1 MATIN
6 PKINYGTQTQITVKR
21 GGFIAWV
28 VVLTSALFFFY
39 EFLQM
44 NMFNVINND
53 LMQAFTIGAT
63 QVSNLS
69 AGYFYADVLLLFPA
83 GILLDRF
90 STRWVLVTAMTVC
103 VIATFLF
110 AFAGNYWFAFAM
122 RLLCGFGAAFN
133 LLSSLRL
140 ASRWFAPAQLALV
153 TGAVVTMAMLGGM
166 AAQTPMTL
174 LVAAVGWRHA
184 VMIDSG
190 IGVIFLLLIILL
202 VRDYPAGYLQAR
214 LELKEQTLKQSIWLT
229 LRNSQNWLAGM
240 FTSFLN
246 LPILVLGALW
256 GIDYLVQVNGFTRTQ
271 ASLIDSM
278 IFLGMIVGCPLLGW
292 ISDRIRQRKKPMI
305 YGAIISIIV
314 IFTIRFWPNASFS
327 TMLTLFFLL
336 GLFISSQVIS
346 YPLITASNPLSLTAS
361 ALGLASVIIMGG
373 GAIFQPLM
381 GFLLDLHWNG
391 AKVAGVPVYST
402 ADYQFAFWIFPIMFV
417 IGLVCALLVKERH

>member
-1 MATIN
+1 MPTIDMTVQYVKQ
-6 PKINYGTQTQITVKR
+6 PAIKYG
-21 GGFIAWV
+21 GLLAWI

-53 LMQAFTIGAT
+53 LMQAFSIGAT

-110 AFAGNYWFAFAM
+110 AFSENYWFAFVM

-140 ASRWFAPAQLALV
+140 ASRWFPSTKLALV

-184 VMIDSG
+184 LMIDSG
-190 IGVIFLLLIILL
+190 IGLIFLVLIILL
-202 VRDYPAGYLQAR
+202 VRDYPRNYLKSH
-214 LELKEQTLKQSIWLT
+214 LEPRTQKLSHAIWAT
-229 LRNSQNWLAGM
+229 LRNSQNWFAGM

-278 IFLGMIVGCPLLGW
+278 IFLGMIIGCPLLGW

-305 YGAIISIIV
+305 YGAIFSIII
-314 IFTIRFWPNASFS
+314 IFTIRFWPNASFI
-327 TMLTLFFLL
+327 TMLILFFLL
-336 GLFISSQVIS
+336 GIFISSQVIS

-381 GFLLDLHWNG
+381 GILLDLHWNG
-391 AKVAGVPVYST
+391 VKVAGVPVYST

-417 IGLVCALLVKERH
+417 IGLICALLVKERH

>member
-1 MATIN
+1 MPTIDMTVQYVKQ
-6 PKINYGTQTQITVKR
+6 PTVQYG
-21 GGFIAWV
+21 GLLAWI

-53 LMQAFTIGAT
+53 LMQAFNIGAT

-90 STRWVLVTAMTVC
+90 STRWILVAAMSVC
-103 VIATFLF
+103 VVATFLF
-110 AFAGNYWFAFAM
+110 AFSENYWFAFAM

-140 ASRWFAPAQLALV
+140 ASRWFASKQLALV

-174 LVAAVGWRHA
+174 LVAAVNWRHA

-190 IGVIFLLLIILL
+190 IGLIFLLLIILL
-202 VRDYPAGYLQAR
+202 VRDYPRNYLKTHLEPHAPQLRQA
-214 LELKEQTLKQSIWLT
+214 IWT
-229 LRNSQNWLAGM
+229 TIRNSQNWFAGL

-256 GIDYLVQVNGFTRTQ
+256 GINYLVQVNGFSRTQ

-305 YGAIISIIV
+305 YGAIFSIII

-327 TMLTLFFLL
+327 TMLILFFLM

-391 AKVAGVPVYST
+391 TKIAGVPVYSI

-417 IGLVCALLVKERH
+417 IGLVCACLVKEHH